1 MSAYVIV
8 QVSIRDAA
16 AYERYKALAAPAV
29 TAHGGRYIVRGGRAE
44 LLEGSWKPERLVVLE
59 FPDAERARA
68 WWGSDDYGPAK
79 AIRQGCAAT
88 EMLLIEGV

>member
-8 QVSIRDAA
+8 QVSIRDPA
-16 AYERYKALAAPAV
+16 AYERYKTLAAPAV
-29 TAHGGRYIVRGGRAE
+29 TAHGGRYIVRGGRTE
-44 LLEGSWKPERLVVLE
+44 LLEGTWKPERLVVLE

-79 AIRQGCAAT
+79 VIRQGCAAT